1 MSQTK
6 TVSKKNKSTS
16 SKAKATKPAAAVR
29 AAPTPTRAAKVPA
42 AAPKAKQPVSKKSA
56 PEKPSDATKNMPLLR
71 LGRGLFYLRDK
82 PLENQ
87 TKGQPFGCVA
97 FEISKE
103 NSKYTITYGMSL
115 LNKDHDNWNREL
127 GRRIAQQRL
136 EHHPSGKVVM
146 TTNQIKETSKKY
158 NIREDLFRKG
168 EFSLL
173 MVLSSLKAGHEI
185 KEHTLPRAVI
195 RRIHEMI
202 NSLFTKLEDQV

>member
-29 AAPTPTRAAKVPA
+29 AATAPTQAAKVPA
-42 AAPKAKQPVSKKSA
+42 AAPKAKQPVSKST
-56 PEKPSDATKNMPLLR
+56 PEKTSDAARNMPLLR
-71 LGRGLFYLRDK
+71 LGKGLFYLRDK

-103 NSKYTITYGMSL
+103 NSKYTITYGISL

-168 EFSLL
+168 ELSLL

-195 RRIHEMI
+195 RRVHEMI